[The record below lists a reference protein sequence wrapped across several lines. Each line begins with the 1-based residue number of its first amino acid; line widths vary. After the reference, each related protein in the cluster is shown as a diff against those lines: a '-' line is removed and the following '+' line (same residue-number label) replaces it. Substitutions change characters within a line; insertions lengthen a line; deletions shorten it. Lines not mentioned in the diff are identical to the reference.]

1 MKNDDCCDIIK
12 QICTDRWTELRRV
25 EIMILGIDL
34 GTTFSAGAYMDHKGE
49 PQIASNNDGSKLTPS
64 VVFFDPDSNH
74 EIIVGKAAKD
84 NAILYP
90 ENVVMD
96 VKNYMGKNKIMKE
109 YDGKKYTPEMI
120 SSFVIRKVVQ
130 DSEEYLGQKIDGVVI
145 TVPAYFTDA
154 RRKATEDAAAIAGYP
169 LLGMINEP
177 TAAALC
183 YQRKQKITNEN
194 IMIYDLGGGTFDVT
208 ILHIDDNEHMEVL
221 STDGLSNAGG
231 RFFDQCIIDYVRDY
245 IEREHDVDIEDEE
258 YIDILQD
265 LYKDAEAAK
274 IELSSRKT
282 TNIIV
287 KAGKIREK
295 IEISREQFEKMISKV
310 YRRTELKMEEALKSA
325 GLEKKE
331 IDKVLLVGGSSRIPY
346 IAEKVEHFIGREP
359 SKDINPNEAVAL
371 GAAIYSELSGNKDA
385 WFVDVCSHSIGVVV
399 MKGNTEENN
408 IIIPKNSKVPVEI
421 EQRFLTMADNQK
433 KIELTVTE
441 GEYLEVTDV
450 TTIGKFEIYLPDN
463 TPAKSL
469 VLIKIGLD
477 KHQLIHIHVA
487 LPDMEF
493 EEEYHMKRIA
503 NMEEEAIKDV
513 TGILRD
519 YTVS

>member
-1 MKNDDCCDIIK
+1 
-12 QICTDRWTELRRV
+12 
-25 EIMILGIDL
+25 MILGIDL
-34 GTTFSAGAYMDHKGE
+34 GTTFSAGAYIDDKGE
-49 PQIASNNDGSKLTPS
+49 PQIASNNDGGKLTPS
-64 VVFFDPDSNH
+64 VVFFDPDSNN
-74 EIIVGKAAKD
+74 EIVVGKAAKD

-90 ENVVMD
+90 ENVIRD

-109 YDGKKYTPEMI
+109 YEGKKYTPEMI
-120 SSFVIRKVVQ
+120 SSFIIRKVVQ
-130 DSEEYLGQKIDGVVI
+130 DSEEYLGQKVEGVVI

-169 LLGMINEP
+169 LLGTINEP

-183 YQRKQKITNEN
+183 YQRKHKITNEN

-208 ILHIDDNEHMEVL
+208 ILHVDDDEHIDVL

-231 RFFDQCIIDYVRDY
+231 RFFDRCIIDYVEDY
-245 IEREHDVDIEDEE
+245 IERKYNVDITDDEYVE
-258 YIDILQD
+258 VLQD
-265 LYKDAEAAK
+265 LYKDAEEAK

-282 TNIIV
+282 THIII
-287 KAGKIREK
+287 KSGKIRER
-295 IEISREQFEKMISKV
+295 IEISREQFETMISKV

-325 GLEKKE
+325 GLKKEE

-346 IAEKVEHFIGREP
+346 IAEKVENFIGREP

-371 GAAIYSELSGNKDA
+371 GAAIYSELCGNQNA
-385 WFVDVCSHSIGVVV
+385 RFVDVCSHSIGVVV

-408 IIIPKNSKVPVEI
+408 IIIPKNSRVPIEI
-421 EQRFLTMADNQK
+421 EQRFRTITDNQK
-433 KIELTVTE
+433 KIELTITE

-450 TTIGKFEIYLPDN
+450 TTIGTFEIHLPDN
-463 TPAKSL
+463 APAKSL
-469 VLIKIGLD
+469 VLVKIGLD
-477 KHQLIHIHVA
+477 KHQLIHIHIA

-493 EEEYHMKRIA
+493 EEEYHMKRVA
-503 NMEEEAIKDV
+503 NMDEDAIKEA

>member
-1 MKNDDCCDIIK
+1 
-12 QICTDRWTELRRV
+12 
-25 EIMILGIDL
+25 MILGIDL
-34 GTTFSAGAYMDHKGE
+34 GTTFSAGAYIDDRGE
-49 PQIASNNDGSKLTPS
+49 PQIATNNDGGKLTPS
-64 VVFFDPDSNH
+64 VVFFDPDSNN

-90 ENVVMD
+90 KNVVID
-96 VKNYMGKNKIMKE
+96 VKNYMGRNKIMKE

-120 SSFVIRKVVQ
+120 SSFIIRKVVQ

-145 TVPAYFTDA
+145 TVPAYFSDA

-183 YQRKQKITNEN
+183 YQKKRKITNEN

-208 ILHIDDNEHMEVL
+208 ILHIDDNEHIEVM

-231 RFFDQCIIDYVRDY
+231 RFFDQCIIDYVRAY
-245 IEREHDVDIEDEE
+245 IKSKHKVDIEDEE

-265 LYKDAEAAK
+265 LYKDAEEAK

-287 KAGKIREK
+287 KAGKVREK
-295 IEISREQFEKMISKV
+295 IEISREQFEKMISKI
-310 YRRTELKMEEALKSA
+310 YRRTELKMEEALKSK
-325 GLEKKE
+325 GLEKKD
-331 IDKVLLVGGSSRIPY
+331 IDRVLLVGGSSRIPY
-346 IAEKVEHFIGREP
+346 IAENVEKFIGRKP
-359 SKDINPNEAVAL
+359 SKDINPDEAVAM
-371 GAAIYSELSGNKDA
+371 GAALYSQLCENKNA
-385 WFVDVCSHSIGVVV
+385 RFVDVCSHSIGVVV
-399 MKGNTEENN
+399 QKGNMEEND
-408 IIIPKNSKVPVEI
+408 IIIPKNSKLPVEI
-421 EQRFLTMADNQK
+421 EKRYRTAADNQK
-433 KIELTVTE
+433 LIELTVTE

-450 TTIGKFEIYLPDN
+450 TTIGKFEINLPDH

-469 VLIKIGLD
+469 VLIRIGLD
-477 KHQLIHIHVA
+477 EHQLLHIHIA
-487 LPDMEF
+487 LPDMGF
-493 EEEYHMKRIA
+493 EEEHHVKRVA
-503 NMEEEAIKDV
+503 NMDEDVIKDV